1 MGKIYGEE
9 TEKSF
14 RELIDEHG
22 EREYYRGLDGEETF
36 LSHLHDQGIPTENED
51 LEHLEFRSFGDYD
64 MGVDK
69 DVVDP

>member
-14 RELIDEHG
+14 RELLDEHG

-51 LEHLEFRSFGDYD
+51 LEHLEF
-64 MGVDK
+64 
-69 DVVDP
+69 